1 MAMESPART
10 QNFIGL
16 QKSGQTFLFFYQD
29 EDRDAVLQAIAK
41 CATDPELI
49 FDWTDAA
56 MLIRDV
62 ALTGPSHRQR
72 KT

>member
-1 MAMESPART
+1 MDGPTRT

-16 QKSGQTFLFFYQD
+16 QKAGETFLFFYRD
-29 EDRDAVLQAIAK
+29 EDCESVLQAIAK

-56 MLIRDV
+56 MLIREV
-62 ALTGPSHRQR
+62 ALKDAMHRR
-72 KT
+72 RV